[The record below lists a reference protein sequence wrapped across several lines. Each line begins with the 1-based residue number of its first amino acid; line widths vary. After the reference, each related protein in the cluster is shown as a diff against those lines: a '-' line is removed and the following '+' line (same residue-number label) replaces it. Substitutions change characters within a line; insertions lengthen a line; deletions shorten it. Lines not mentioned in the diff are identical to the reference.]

1 MRKVFVLLF
10 LTQLVVIMDRMASH
24 FLGPFLVRDLHLTP
38 PQVGALAAATGV
50 CWAVS
55 ALGFGIVADRVG
67 RRAVLIPAVLVFSLC
82 SVLSAFARDFG
93 ELLLA
98 RALLGLAEGPCFAV
112 TMALAQAWAPEGQR
126 ARWIG
131 RVNSAGPLAAC
142 ITPLFVTQMALWWDW
157 RIGFLA
163 VALPGLVLAVMLWR
177 HVHEPP
183 PAATGLHAEVA
194 QSARSVFAKPQ
205 LWLCLT
211 GAFGLVASVMPF
223 VVFAPLY
230 LTQQVGMDVPT
241 SSALM
246 STVGLGGV
254 LWGFFGTG
262 LADRIGR
269 QRAFV
274 LLGTLNAVQVLLF
287 LVPGLLAR
295 PMLLGTLA
303 LLCAS
308 GPAVGAL
315 VMAVVPSEIAGRRD
329 AATAIGFVSIGAEL
343 VGGSLAPVMA
353 GALAGQQGLASAL
366 WLALGG
372 GVLVVCVALRLRETA
387 PGDLAL
393 PTKAIAPAADVGV

>member
-1 MRKVFVLLF
+1 MKKVFALLF

-38 PQVGALAAATGV
+38 PQVGTLAAATGV

-67 RRAVLIPAVLVFSLC
+67 RRAVLIPSVLVFSLC
-82 SVLSAFARDFG
+82 SVLSALAQNYG
-93 ELLLA
+93 QLLAA

-112 TMALAQAWAPEGQR
+112 TMALAEAWAPAGER

-142 ITPLFVTQMALWWDW
+142 VTPLFVTQVALSWDW
-157 RIGFLA
+157 RVGFLA

-183 PAATGLHAEVA
+183 GAAIGLPAQEVG
-194 QSARSVFAKPQ
+194 SARSVFAHRQ
-205 LWLCLT
+205 LWWCLV
-211 GAFGLVASVMPF
+211 GAFGLIASVIPF

-230 LTQQVGMDVPT
+230 LTQHVGLDAAT
-241 SSALM
+241 SGALM
-246 STVGLGGV
+246 SAAGFGGV
-254 LWGFFGTG
+254 LWSFFGTG

-269 QRAFV
+269 RRALV
-274 LLGTLNAVQVLLF
+274 LLGALNVMQVGLF

-295 PMLLGTLA
+295 PMLLGA
-303 LLCAS
+303 MVALCAS

-315 VMAVVPSEIAGRRD
+315 VMAVLPAEIAGRRD
-329 AATAIGFVSIGAEL
+329 AATAIGFVGIGAEL
-343 VGGSLAPVMA
+343 VGGSLAPVLA
-353 GALAGQQGLASAL
+353 GALAGQQGLSSAL

-372 GVLVVCVALRLRETA
+372 GALVVFVAFRVRETT
-387 PGDLAL
+387 PNDLASSRHTL
-393 PTKAIAPAADVGV
+393 APAVDVNP

>member
-1 MRKVFVLLF
+1 MRKVFALLF

-38 PQVGALAAATGV
+38 PQVGTLAAATGV

-67 RRAVLIPAVLVFSLC
+67 RRAVLIPSVLVFSLC
-82 SVLSAFARDFG
+82 SVLSAFARDFS
-93 ELLLA
+93 ELLVA

-112 TMALAQAWAPEGQR
+112 TMALAEAWAPSGQR

-142 ITPLFVTQMALWWDW
+142 ITPLFVTQVALWWNW

-163 VALPGLVLAVMLWR
+163 VALPGLVLAGMLWR
-177 HVHEPP
+177 HVHEPTS
-183 PAATGLHAEVA
+183 ASTGQRAHAGGNA
-194 QSARSVFAKPQ
+194 YTVFANRQ
-205 LWLCLT
+205 LWWCLV
-211 GAFGLVASVMPF
+211 GAFGLVASVIPF
-223 VVFAPLY
+223 IVFAPLY
-230 LTQQVGMDVPT
+230 LTQNVGLDAAT
-241 SSALM
+241 SGSLM
-246 STVGLGGV
+246 SAVGLGGV
-254 LWGFFGTG
+254 LWSFFGTG
-262 LADRIGR
+262 LADRLGR
-269 QRAFV
+269 RRALV
-274 LLGTLNAVQVLLF
+274 LLGALNVMQVVLF

-295 PMLLGTLA
+295 PMLLGAAA

-315 VMAVVPSEIAGRRD
+315 VMAVLPADIAGRRD
-329 AATAIGFVSIGAEL
+329 AATAIGFVGIGAEL
-343 VGGSLAPVMA
+343 VGGSLAPVLA

-366 WLALGG
+366 WLAVGG
-372 GVLVVCVALRLRETA
+372 GLLVLCVAMRLRETA

-393 PTKAIAPAADVGV
+393 PAKAVVPAADARL